1 MQRLHSNTVMMAL
14 EALYSHFL
22 LLMISFFTSFSL
34 PSSISLGLL
43 LVCFV
48 AEMYDGLLTL

>member
-14 EALYSHFL
+14 EALHSHFL